1 MTTSKQLLQHLSET
15 MLSLK
20 SRKISVDEAKAQAS
34 LVKQANNLLR
44 YDLDLDK
51 FNHKISS
58 EQKKEA

>member
-1 MTTSKQLLQHLSET
+1 